1 MRWFPM
7 AICILMLCASGEAFY
22 RRDWRFGMFWLLDA
36 AITGWSSYML
46 RP

>member
-1 MRWFPM
+1 MRWVPL
-7 AICILMLCASGEAFY
+7 AITVLMVLASGEAFW
-22 RRDWRFGMFWLLDA
+22 RQDWRFGTFWLLDA